1 MKTIKCLLL
10 FFCCLGLM
18 AETVPAR
25 AQMVLD
31 EVYQEIAK
39 RHYDS
44 GFAENYRKYYRQ
56 HQPAILKSS
65 NDREL
70 AENIN
75 AMLKDFGDSH
85 LYLQPPLSTALD
97 QATRPTVSSGS
108 LPVHSGIELL
118 ENGEGILVLRV
129 EADSAAAV
137 AGVKPGMV
145 IRRINGLDILPDG
158 SPMWL
163 GATRQLL
170 GFAGSDRKIRLTVQ
184 EGTAQRTL
192 EFMPDR
198 ETQPPVQLPGGPLLR
213 GSYFSEL
220 RSDNIAYIHFNWF
233 TMELIRD
240 VRADIRG
247 KLKDAVGLIIDLRGN
262 GGGTFNSID
271 WLGSWTLAEPVSFG
285 TLNVSRIPLTLSS
298 TPQARGFKKKVA
310 VLIDQNSFSAAEIF
324 AAGVQ
329 DAKAGRIYG
338 TASGGQCLPSMFI
351 TLPSGFR
358 LQTLIGA
365 EQRASGGHIE
375 KVGVTPD
382 VIIEVTS
389 AGLLD
394 GKDAVIEKAA
404 ADLLAN

>member
-10 FFCCLGLM
+10 FFCCLSLM
-18 AETVPAR
+18 AEVVPVR
-25 AQMVLD
+25 AQVVLD

-44 GFAENYRKYYRQ
+44 GFAENYRKHYLQ
-56 HQPAILKSS
+56 HQPAILKSG

-75 AMLKDFGDSH
+75 AMLRDFGDSH
-85 LYLQPPLSTALD
+85 LYLQPPLSSALS
-97 QATRPTVSSGS
+97 QASRGVLGS
-108 LPVHSGIELL
+108 AGEGPVDSGIELL
-118 ENGEGILVLRV
+118 ETGEGIVVLRV
-129 EADSAAAV
+129 KADSPAAD
-137 AGVKPGMV
+137 AGVKSGMIV
-145 IRRINGLDILPDG
+145 RRINGLDILPDG

-163 GATRQLL
+163 GIARQLL
-170 GFAGSDRKIRLTVQ
+170 MISGWITLTVQ
-184 EGTAQRTL
+184 DGDKQNTV
-192 EFMPDR
+192 EFTPER
-198 ETQPPVQLPGGPLLR
+198 ETQPPIQLPGGPLLR

-233 TMELIRD
+233 TMELIRE
-240 VRADIRG
+240 VRGDIRG
-247 KLKDAVGLIIDLRGN
+247 KLKDAAGLIIDLRGN

-271 WLGSWTLAEPVSFG
+271 WLGGWTLAEPVSFG
-285 TLNVSRIPLTLSS
+285 TLNINRIPLKLSS

-310 VLIDQNSFSAAEIF
+310 VLIDRNSFSAAEIF

-338 TASGGQCLPSMFI
+338 TTSGGQCLPSMFVA
-351 TLPSGFR
+351 LPSGFR

-365 EQRASGGHIE
+365 EKRASGGHIE

-382 VIIEVTS
+382 VIVEATS

-404 ADLLAN
+404 ADLLAD